1 MHKTKHT
8 EHMDKFK
15 KFNSLTYCKYEGAM
29 PILVSIDPEIVK
41 SVLIKNFDS
50 FPYIMSPEVKVTI
63 CPKMLMFRCTFILL
77 S

>member
-15 KFNSLTYCKYEGAM
+15 KFNSLTYCKYEGRT
-29 PILVSIDPEIVK
+29 PILVSMDPEIVK

-50 FPYIMSPEVKVTI
+50 FGMIMGPDIKVST
-63 CPKMLMFRCTFILL
+63 ILL
-77 S
+77 IIII